1 MDLQKIDQDKITQY
15 SFPESNSF
23 LSKIETLSAKLP
35 GMLED
40 FKKYYIFYNKFP
52 NYSEYKNMFSNIKN
66 NLQSVNSDIFVIT
79 NDVEKNIA
87 LLNDK
92 LVKYD
97 GYIDSEKSK
106 NVLLKKKLGIVETKF
121 DGSDEMVQNYTE
133 LYNIYYTK
141 NFALFLGILI
151 AIYLNIRIFYKK

>member
-1 MDLQKIDQDKITQY
+1 MDLQKIDQDKIALN
-15 SFPESNSF
+15 SFPDSNSF
-23 LSKIETLSAKLP
+23 LSKIETLTAKLP

-40 FKKYYIFYNKFP
+40 FKKYYVFYNRFP
-52 NYSEYKNMFSNIKN
+52 NYNEYKNMFNNIKN
-66 NLQSVNSDIFVIT
+66 NLQSLNSEIFVTT
-79 NDVEKNIA
+79 NDVEKNIS

-121 DGSDEMVQNYTE
+121 DGSDEMVHNYTE
-133 LYNIYYTK
+133 LYNINYTK

-151 AIYLNIRIFYKK
+151 SIYLNIRVFFKK

>member
-1 MDLQKIDQDKITQY
+1 MDLQKIDQDKISQNY
-15 SFPESNSF
+15 FPDSNSF
-23 LSKIETLSAKLP
+23 LSKIETLTAKLP
-35 GMLED
+35 AMLED
-40 FKKYYIFYNKFP
+40 FKKYYVFYNKFP
-52 NYSEYKNMFSNIKN
+52 DYSEYKNMFNNIKN
-66 NLQSVNSDIFVIT
+66 NLQSLNSEIFVTT
-79 NDVEKNIA
+79 NDVEKNIS

-97 GYIDSEKSK
+97 GYIDSEKNK

-121 DGSDEMVQNYTE
+121 DGSDEMVHNYTE

-151 AIYLNIRIFYKK
+151 SIYVNIRIFFKK